1 MPVKSKSTSFRS
13 KEQRRLEVQLKNQIK
28 EVEAEIERLEN
39 ENILLEEEMA
49 QEQVYTDYQLMAEK
63 TAKMEENL
71 QCLEDCYANW
81 EELQKKQTEE
91 A

>member
-1 MPVKSKSTSFRS
+1 M
-13 KEQRRLEVQLKNQIK
+13 N
-28 EVEAEIERLEN
+28 EVEAEIERLEY
-39 ENILLEEEMA
+39 ENHLLDEEIILDK
-49 QEQVYTDYQLMAEK
+49 VYTDYQLMAEK